1 MITILLALHW
11 MIPILIAM
19 LVLAVLIYVAQ
30 LLFQDPRVRNIVIA
44 VIVVLFLIYLIGDY
58 GGRF

>member
-19 LVLAVLIYVAQ
+19 IVLAALIYVAQ
-30 LLFQDPRVRNIVIA
+30 LLFTDQRIRNIVIA
-44 VIVVLFLIYLIGDY
+44 IIVVLFLIYLIGDY
-58 GGRF
+58 A